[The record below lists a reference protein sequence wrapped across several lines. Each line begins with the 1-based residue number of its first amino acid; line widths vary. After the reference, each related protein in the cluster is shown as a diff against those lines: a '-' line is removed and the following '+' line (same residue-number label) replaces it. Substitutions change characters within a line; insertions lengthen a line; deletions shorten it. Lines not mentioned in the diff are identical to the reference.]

1 MRAPLAQALNLPLT
15 RVEEILSD
23 SSGHALA
30 VICKGLRLSRVT
42 YSTLAVLTGG
52 KDQPDYHRLDRYDAV
67 ETPDAVRQLQDWR
80 INSAVQ
86 HAA

>member
-1 MRAPLAQALNLPLT
+1 MPW
-15 RVEEILSD
+15 LS
-23 SSGHALA
+23 SAK
-30 VICKGLRLSRVT
+30 VLRLSRVT

-52 KDQPDYHRLDRYDAV
+52 QPDYTRLDRYDAV

-80 INSAVQ
+80 IKSAVQ